1 MEFDYMRALKN
12 YRAIANAHNLNPET
26 LTGILRLTIRG
37 YNRSDTAEDLGI
49 TRQTVQRYLKV
60 VRGRLDE
67 AEMQAVLTGLTVA
80 MGGAY
85 YLNDLC
91 PEKKTGKWNDVA
103 EFRRKEGAFQ
113 WSRRLL
119 RSRT

>member
-1 MEFDYMRALKN
+1 M
-12 YRAIANAHNLNPET
+12 
-26 LTGILRLTIRG
+26 LRLTIRG

-60 VRGRLDE
+60 VREKLDE
-67 AEMQAVLTGLTVA
+67 AEMEAVLTGLAVS

-91 PEKKTGKWNDVA
+91 SEKRPENGTMWLISGERREHSIGA
-103 EFRRKEGAFQ
+103 EDY
-113 WSRRLL
+113 
-119 RSRT
+119 